1 MSGYLSMSVPFLA
14 AALAYGL
21 SKATV
26 LATSVLAVGQD
37 AASSAAHESTT
48 GNLSLANTGY
58 DTHRF
63 ATLEG
68 RQIRTSAHVDTDRYT
83 GYAPAGAAMTVT
95 GDGTVVADAGQATS
109 RIPAAGVR
117 LSESLATS
125 HETRAAEARTL
136 SRHWSAEAGEAR
148 NAAVTDATA
157 MIERYSHDVSTG
169 TAHARGITESESSQA
184 QALESHHEKLAE
196 IGGITKDQA
205 AVLTGQARVGGGW
218 DFIVKAGAD
227 GSVMWR
233 GQTIESEAWN
243 RIKEYDRQHGVT
255 ETWSQVADAS
265 KRYSTQTGDSEMASM
280 DESLSANLTR
290 MRSFQE
296 RASLSRQESESWS
309 EQAAQVR
316 SDAQAIGR
324 DLGQLFFAWLSERKG
339 TDGRAL
345 GAAGAMRIASP
356 QTAEDSEQLREHAA
370 AFIAEKY
377 PAPAGLDPA
386 SVGGAAEYEGAAGE
400 LRGAY
405 GRETAAAYGGWSAG
419 VRDRAAAAGAPRP
432 GETGAAGIRE
442 RAETETDLIVRG
454 AARGA
459 RQTVTRDVAREGRAG
474 VAAETRK
481 PFEQHARRTC
491 RSSATGSRGS
501 CSAPRRTPLPTRRP
515 ARREETGPRTRRAG
529 GIHRRDAG
537 PAIAGGIS
545 PRASGVGAPRRR
557 ACRRRRRFSCSR
569 TPDRRCGGAHA
580 AGRPTSPG
588 CEGRAGAPARGRKR
602 PPRRSR
608 SSTPHRRSPCRYRA
622 WPQPPYAAPQWRS
635 PQARS
640 RARPMCSAASSG
652 ALPGSGPVHRIFASC
667 PWPPIMPAKRG
678 KGIPGA
684 FFRSGLLR
692 PGPCWPPPRGGMAR
706 NFEAS
711 LMRGF
716 GGSTLRGGQTVF
728 HSIRMWGQLFQ
739 AAMLFAAFMTVAV
752 PAWNLWNR
760 TTGAEWYAAGMFTLA
775 EFKLTV
781 GYAPDS
787 GQEIR
792 FADGTEGVM
801 KIRDIVASMP
811 AWRARERIKAEMF
824 RSAWLGAKVGAG
836 IIALFLAWF
845 WYRGVQL
852 SRRKRIRGAELVTAG
867 ELRRR
872 MRPAHLRVLDRMPGA
887 ARLRPYSIA
896 GIPYPER
903 TETQHTIVSG
913 TTGSGKTVLIADLVS
928 QIRARGERCVI
939 YDKMGSYTRSFFD
952 PARDVLMNPLD
963 ARAPRWSPFLE
974 ARNPRDFDMMAAALI
989 PQQKD
994 TVDPFWVTA
1003 ARQLFSNGA
1012 GVFWKQGVTENKVL
1026 VDHLLKTDLTALAK
1040 AMEGT
1045 VAQSIVDP
1053 ENPKT
1058 ALSVRAMLTAHLGAL
1073 EFLPDEGKPFSIRDW
1088 IGKED
1093 KDGFLFLT
1101 SRGDQHASLR
1111 GLISTWLEIAVNAMV
1126 TLAQDD
1132 GRRIWVILDELPT
1145 LHQVPSLQPGL
1156 AESRQFGGCFVLG
1169 VQVAAALRDLYGRN
1183 GAETISGLCGTRVVL
1198 AAPDRD
1204 TAQWSADS
1212 LGRSEVEEI
1221 AEGYSYGANTIRD
1234 GVSLT
1239 PKRELRALALPSE
1252 IMRLPNLEGYLK
1264 FPGPF
1269 PVASIRLKYV
1279 ARGEAAARFVP
1290 REGDAAEAI
1299 AEPDDAAK
1307 AAEAPLEALPEDDG
1321 TRVPEPADDADADR
1335 GDMATSPEYPPE
1347 PALRQGELDLGPT
1360 GQGREETERKPDPQ
1374 AEGEHR
1380 GVPSANG
1387 TGRAPGAGDMSPS
1400 AEDADERAPVSAEE
1414 RDTGGWY

>member
-1 MSGYLSMSVPFLA
+1 
-14 AALAYGL
+14 
-21 SKATV
+21 
-26 LATSVLAVGQD
+26 
-37 AASSAAHESTT
+37 
-48 GNLSLANTGY
+48 
-58 DTHRF
+58 
-63 ATLEG
+63 
-68 RQIRTSAHVDTDRYT
+68 
-83 GYAPAGAAMTVT
+83 
-95 GDGTVVADAGQATS
+95 
-109 RIPAAGVR
+109 
-117 LSESLATS
+117 
-125 HETRAAEARTL
+125 
-136 SRHWSAEAGEAR
+136 
-148 NAAVTDATA
+148 
-157 MIERYSHDVSTG
+157 
-169 TAHARGITESESSQA
+169 
-184 QALESHHEKLAE
+184 
-196 IGGITKDQA
+196 
-205 AVLTGQARVGGGW
+205 
-218 DFIVKAGAD
+218 
-227 GSVMWR
+227 
-233 GQTIESEAWN
+233 
-243 RIKEYDRQHGVT
+243 
-255 ETWSQVADAS
+255 
-265 KRYSTQTGDSEMASM
+265 
-280 DESLSANLTR
+280 
-290 MRSFQE
+290 
-296 RASLSRQESESWS
+296 
-309 EQAAQVR
+309 
-316 SDAQAIGR
+316 
-324 DLGQLFFAWLSERKG
+324 
-339 TDGRAL
+339 
-345 GAAGAMRIASP
+345 
-356 QTAEDSEQLREHAA
+356 
-370 AFIAEKY
+370 
-377 PAPAGLDPA
+377 
-386 SVGGAAEYEGAAGE
+386 
-400 LRGAY
+400 
-405 GRETAAAYGGWSAG
+405 
-419 VRDRAAAAGAPRP
+419 
-432 GETGAAGIRE
+432 
-442 RAETETDLIVRG
+442 
-454 AARGA
+454 
-459 RQTVTRDVAREGRAG
+459 
-474 VAAETRK
+474 
-481 PFEQHARRTC
+481 
-491 RSSATGSRGS
+491 
-501 CSAPRRTPLPTRRP
+501 
-515 ARREETGPRTRRAG
+515 
-529 GIHRRDAG
+529 
-537 PAIAGGIS
+537 
-545 PRASGVGAPRRR
+545 
-557 ACRRRRRFSCSR
+557 
-569 TPDRRCGGAHA
+569 
-580 AGRPTSPG
+580 
-588 CEGRAGAPARGRKR
+588 
-602 PPRRSR
+602 
-608 SSTPHRRSPCRYRA
+608 
-622 WPQPPYAAPQWRS
+622 
-635 PQARS
+635 
-640 RARPMCSAASSG
+640 
-652 ALPGSGPVHRIFASC
+652 
-667 PWPPIMPAKRG
+667 
-678 KGIPGA
+678 
-684 FFRSGLLR
+684 
-692 PGPCWPPPRGGMAR
+692 
-706 NFEAS
+706 
-711 LMRGF
+711 MRGF

-852 SRRKRIRGAELVTAG
+852 GRRKRIRGAELVTAG

-872 MRPAHLRVLDRMPGA
+872 VRPAHLRVLDRMPGA

-1012 GVFWKQGVTENKVL
+1012 GVLWKQGVTENKVL
-1026 VDHLLKTDLTALAK
+1026 VDHLLKTDLTALAE

-1073 EFLPDEGKPFSIRDW
+1073 EFLPDTGKPFSIREW
-1088 IGKED
+1088 ISTENR
-1093 KDGFLFLT
+1093 DGFLFLT

-1111 GLISTWLEIAVNAMV
+1111 GLISTWLEIAVNAML

-1239 PKRELRALALPSE
+1239 PRRELRALALPSE
-1252 IMRLPNLEGYLK
+1252 IMRLENLEGYIK
-1264 FPGPF
+1264 FPGPL

-1279 ARGEAAARFVP
+1279 ARPAAAERFVP
-1290 REGDAAEAI
+1290 REDGGAASADEPDSGADAALSEVPDRDEAV
-1299 AEPDDAAK
+1299 EVVGPLPDILAW
-1307 AAEAPLEALPEDDG
+1307 
-1321 TRVPEPADDADADR
+1321 
-1335 GDMATSPEYPPE
+1335 
-1347 PALRQGELDLGPT
+1347 QGELDLGL
-1360 GQGREETERKPDPQ
+1360 
-1374 AEGEHR
+1374 A
-1380 GVPSANG
+1380 
-1387 TGRAPGAGDMSPS
+1387 
-1400 AEDADERAPVSAEE
+1400 ADERGNAPESGDNLDHVDALPPSGTGAPGPGSPVSGSVGEPARNPEPPAADD
-1414 RDTGGWY
+1414 RDATPAAPPASSAAATGAPGDWG